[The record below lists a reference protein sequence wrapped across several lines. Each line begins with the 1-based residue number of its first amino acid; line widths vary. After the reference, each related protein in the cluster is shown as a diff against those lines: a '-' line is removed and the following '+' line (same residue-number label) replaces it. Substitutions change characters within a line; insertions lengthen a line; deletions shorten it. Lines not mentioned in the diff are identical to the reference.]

1 MSTLAARLS
10 AWLHAQ
16 MPTHEQM
23 EANRLT
29 APFARRRE
37 LFRFTRRSVPRGVAV
52 GLFIG
57 IFALIP
63 GVQIVGAAL
72 LCVPFRGH
80 IPIAAAM
87 TFLSNPVTTLL
98 IILPLAVTIGNLF
111 GFHADIAT
119 VTALVEHG
127 APLREWAR
135 WIVDDTAPA
144 IVIGLFVQALLA
156 AFAGYFLSL
165 WGWRLW
171 VARKHRSRSSRAAP
185 AITGV
190 SRGVLQAGND
200 NEDDG
205 FDDNGGRSRGG
216 VRR

>member
-72 LCVPFRGH
+72 LCVPFRGN

-87 TFLSNPVTTLL
+87 TFLSNPLTTLL

-127 APLREWAR
+127 AGLGEWMQ
-135 WIVDDTAPA
+135 WVLDDTAPA
-144 IVIGLFVQALLA
+144 VVIGLFVQALIGAL
-156 AFAGYFLSL
+156 AGYFIS
-165 WGWRLW
+165 GWVWRTW
-171 VARKHRSRSSRAAP
+171 VARKHRARPWRGRMLIGGAP
-185 AITGV
+185 EEVPA
-190 SRGVLQAGND
+190 AGND
-200 NEDDG
+200 NETGGFGGDG
-205 FDDNGGRSRGG
+205 GLDRGG
-216 VRR
+216 ARQ